1 LQLFLTVQG
10 TDRPGVTAAL
20 FAVLAA
26 RGSTV
31 VDVEQVLV
39 RDRLLLAVHVDDAGP
54 GDDLLAGVRRA
65 LPDPALD
72 IAVTALPAEAPP
84 AAPRSL
90 VTVLAPALGPA
101 AISAVAATV
110 AAAGANIERIERT
123 SVWPVQAYEL
133 TVAGSDVAGLRRA
146 LALAAAQHGIDV
158 AVQAAGLARRAKRLV
173 VLDVDSTLIQGEVID
188 MLAAA
193 AGVETEVAAI
203 TAEALG
209 GGLDFAE
216 SLRRRVA
223 LLKGLPV
230 GAVDDVR
237 AAVQLTPGARTLI
250 TTLTSLGH
258 RVALVSGGFAEV
270 VVPVA
275 SSLGI
280 TDVAANRLE
289 VVDGLLTGEVVEP
302 IVDRTGKARALEAF
316 ALTAGVA
323 LDQVVAVGDGANDLE
338 MLARAGLGVAFNAKP
353 VVRESADAALNVPFL
368 DAVLLLLGIPGATE
382 APTD

>member
-1 LQLFLTVQG
+1 MQLFLTVQG

-39 RDRLLLAVHVDDAGP
+39 RDRLLLAVHVEDVGP
-54 GDDLLAGVRRA
+54 GDDLMAGVRRA

-72 IAVTALPAEAPP
+72 IAVTALPIESPP
-84 AAPRSL
+84 PTTRSL
-90 VTVLAPALGPA
+90 VTVLAPTLGPA
-101 AISAVAATV
+101 AISAVASTV

-133 TVAGSDVAGLRRA
+133 TVGGSDVTGLRRA

-188 MLAAA
+188 MLAAI
-193 AGVETEVAAI
+193 AGVEAEVAQI
-203 TAEALG
+203 TAEAMG

-230 GAVDDVR
+230 TALDEVR
-237 AAVQLTPGARTLI
+237 AAVQLTPGARTLV
-250 TTLTSLGH
+250 TTLRALGH

-275 SSLGI
+275 ASLGI
-280 TDVAANRLE
+280 TDVAANRLGVSE
-289 VVDGLLTGEVVEP
+289 GRLTGDVLEP
-302 IVDRTGKARALEAF
+302 IVDRAGKAAALEEF
-316 ALTAGVA
+316 AAAAGVA

-382 APTD
+382 APG